1 MKNSANEGVQH
12 TSGMYINRPPP
23 GLALMEMNKA
33 VYGPPEQH
41 PAAVAPI
48 ATLQKN
54 QNTGQASKGPA
65 HGYTREDVKKMT
77 NQLHAVAEKRKKKE
91 MTPDNKRR

>member
-12 TSGMYINRPPP
+12 TSGMYINQPPP

-33 VYGPPEQH
+33 TFSPPKQH

-54 QNTGQASKGPA
+54 QNTGQASTSPA
-65 HGYTREDVKKMT
+65 RKYTRDDVLKMIIPPYVG
-77 NQLHAVAEKRKKKE
+77 NKQGVNSGSKE
-91 MTPDNKRR
+91 AK